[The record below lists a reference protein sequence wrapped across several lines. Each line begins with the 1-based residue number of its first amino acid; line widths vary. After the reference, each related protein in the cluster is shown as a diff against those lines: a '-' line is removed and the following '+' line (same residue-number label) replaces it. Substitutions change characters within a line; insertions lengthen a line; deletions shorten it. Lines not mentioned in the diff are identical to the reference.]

1 MNEKSILNLELIG
14 LVIGLAIQAGI
25 AVWWAS
31 GIQSKQ
37 YHLEHEITKMNM
49 NVDQNTEFRILWPRG
64 EMGALPDD
72 VKQDSAIEIL
82 KSEVSRLRHR
92 AENNCPA
99 RP

>member
-1 MNEKSILNLELIG
+1 LNSKDVLNLELIG
-14 LVIGLAIQAGI
+14 LILGLAVQAGV

-31 GIQSKQ
+31 GINSTLN
-37 YHLEHEITKMNM
+37 HLEHEVTKMNM

-82 KSEVSRLRHR
+82 KSEVSRLRER
-92 AENNCPA
+92 SENKCKF
-99 RP
+99 

>member
-14 LVIGLAIQAGI
+14 LVLGLAVQAGI

-31 GIQSKQ
+31 GIQSKM
-37 YHLEHEITKMNM
+37 YHLEHEITKMHM

-82 KSEVSRLRHR
+82 KSEVARLR
-92 AENNCPA
+92 A
-99 RP
+99 RSESKCSN

>member
-1 MNEKSILNLELIG
+1 MNSKDVLNLELIG
-14 LVIGLAIQAGI
+14 LILGLAVQAGV

-31 GIQSKQ
+31 GVNSKLN
-37 YHLEHEITKMNM
+37 HLEHEVTKMNM

-82 KSEVSRLRHR
+82 KSEVSRLRER
-92 AENNCPA
+92 SENKCKP
-99 RP
+99 

>member
-14 LVIGLAIQAGI
+14 LVLGLAVQAGV

-31 GIQSKQ
+31 GMQSKM
-37 YHLEHEITKMNM
+37 YHLEHEITKMDM

-64 EMGALPDD
+64 EMGALLDD

-82 KSEVSRLRHR
+82 KAEVSRLRER
-92 AENNCPA
+92 AEYRC
-99 RP
+99 RK

>member
-1 MNEKSILNLELIG
+1 MDQKSILNLELIG
-14 LVIGLAIQAGI
+14 LVLGLAVQAGI

-31 GIQSKQ
+31 GIQSKM
-37 YHLEHEITKMNM
+37 YHLEHEITKMDM

-82 KSEVSRLRHR
+82 KAEVARLRER
-92 AENNCPA
+92 AENKCRN
-99 RP
+99 

>member
-1 MNEKSILNLELIG
+1 MNEKSILNLEVIG
-14 LVIGLAIQAGI
+14 LVLGLAVQAGI

-92 AENNCPA
+92 TENNCSSKF
-99 RP
+99 

>member
-1 MNEKSILNLELIG
+1 MNSKEVLNLELIG
-14 LVIGLAIQAGI
+14 LILGLAVQAGV

-31 GIQSKQ
+31 GINSKLS
-37 YHLEHEITKMNM
+37 HVEHEITKMNM

-82 KSEVSRLRHR
+82 KSEVSRLRER
-92 AENNCPA
+92 SENKC
-99 RP
+99 RI

>member
-14 LVIGLAIQAGI
+14 LVLGLAVQACV

-31 GIQSKQ
+31 GMQSKM
-37 YHLEHEITKMNM
+37 YHLEHEITKMDM

-72 VKQDSAIEIL
+72 VRQDSAIEIL
-82 KSEVSRLRHR
+82 KAKVSRLRER
-92 AENNCPA
+92 AEYRC
-99 RP
+99 RK

>member
-1 MNEKSILNLELIG
+1 LNSKDVLNLELIG
-14 LVIGLAIQAGI
+14 LILGLAVQAGV

-31 GIQSKQ
+31 GVNSKLN
-37 YHLEHEITKMNM
+37 HLEHEVTKMNM

-82 KSEVSRLRHR
+82 KSEVSRLRER
-92 AENNCPA
+92 NENKCKL
-99 RP
+99 